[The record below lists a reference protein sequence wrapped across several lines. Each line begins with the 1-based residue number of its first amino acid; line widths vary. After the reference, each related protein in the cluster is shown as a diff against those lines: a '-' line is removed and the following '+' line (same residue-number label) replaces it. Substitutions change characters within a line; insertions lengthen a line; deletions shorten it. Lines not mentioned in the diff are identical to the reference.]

1 MIPELDDAE
10 CLGMTGGGSR
20 QDVANRITQILT
32 AHSILGVLNW
42 LFDNPLYLYVIYRMG
57 PVEGG
62 MVLTMLSLVVSLALL
77 IVYERVRVDWL
88 GVNVLETVKERGE
101 RWIGVFYERPPTEGL
116 WKWIFVAVL
125 RAGAFVPSRLFLAV
139 IWALKK
145 GDGFAFFA
153 LSLYTDPFIT
163 TAFLRHGRFDGFR
176 RRDWFVFAGSV
187 VVGNGYWILRSFT
200 IVELA
205 RESWRL
211 VTK

>member
-10 CLGMTGGGSR
+10 CQGMTCAGSR
-20 QDVANRITQILT
+20 QNVANRITQIL
-32 AHSILGVLNW
+32 AGHSFLGVFNW

-57 PVEGG
+57 PINGG
-62 MVLTMLSLVVSLALL
+62 MVMTMLSLVVSLALL
-77 IVYERVRVDWL
+77 LVYERMRVDWL
-88 GVNVLETVKERGE
+88 GVSVLETVKERGE
-101 RWIGVFYERPPTEGL
+101 RWIGVLYERPPREGP
-116 WKWIFVAVL
+116 WKWIFGAVL
-125 RAGAFVPSRLFLAV
+125 RAAAFVPSRLFLAV

-176 RRDWFVFAGSV
+176 RRDWYVFAGSV
-187 VVGNGYWILRSFT
+187 VVANGYWVLRSFA

-205 RESWRL
+205 RQSWRL
-211 VTK
+211 VAK